1 MSIFYQNVVK
11 AYINGRE
18 ANIYEI
24 NESLL
29 YFTDSEIT
37 LDLTN
42 SKEPNDLKEPT
53 SEYTYSDLDNDGK
66 ITSADSLL
74 ILRASVKLE
83 NFDEVKTKL
92 ADVDGNCN
100 VSSADALE
108 VLRASVGLPTKGNIG
123 EKYK

>member
-42 SKEPNDLKEPT
+42 SKEPNDPKEPT

-92 ADVDGNCN
+92 ADVDGSGK
-100 VSSADALE
+100 VDSADSLAI
-108 VLRASVGLPTKGNIG
+108 LRWSVGLKDKGILI
-123 EKYK
+123 EL